1 MINRRRLL
9 ALLLGGAALG
19 GALARSAA
27 PALAQGGA
35 EYRLGVGDRIKII
48 VFGQSDLTG
57 ETEVDAAGKIIV
69 GLIGEVA
76 ALGRTVVDVQGEI
89 RQRLD
94 KEYLVNPR
102 VSVIIVAYRPIT
114 VLGYVRN
121 PGRYAYS
128 AGMDV
133 RQAVGLAGGY
143 DRRASSS
150 SVTIFRDGKE
160 MDAKPETTIQPGDT
174 IQIPRSLF

>member
-1 MINRRRLL
+1 MIERRLFL
-9 ALLLGGAALG
+9 ALISGSLAGTLAARSSLAQVLGGAD
-19 GALARSAA
+19 
-27 PALAQGGA
+27 
-35 EYRLGVGDRIKII
+35 YKLGVGDRVKII
-48 VFGQSDLTG
+48 VFGQADLTG
-57 ETEVDAAGKIIV
+57 EAEVDATGKIIV
-69 GLIGEVA
+69 GLIGEVQA
-76 ALGRTVVDVQGEI
+76 QARTIADVQSEI
-89 RQRLD
+89 RARLD

-102 VSVIIVAYRPIT
+102 VSLIIVAYRPIT

-160 MDAKPETTIQPGDT
+160 LEAKPETQVIPGDT

>member
-1 MINRRRLL
+1 MIGRRRFLGVVLLLL
-9 ALLLGGAALG
+9 ASG
-19 GALARSAA
+19 LAVNCAH
-27 PALAQGGA
+27 AQGGTD
-35 EYRLGVGDRIKII
+35 YKLGVGDRIKII
-48 VFGQSDLTG
+48 VFGQGDLTG
-57 ETEVDAAGKIIV
+57 ETEVDATGKIIV
-69 GLIGEVA
+69 GLIGEVDA
-76 ALGRTVVDVQGEI
+76 RGRTVVEVQSEI
-89 RQRLD
+89 RARLD

-102 VSVIIVAYRPIT
+102 VSVVIVAYRPIT
-114 VLGYVRN
+114 VLGYVRT

-133 RQAVGLAGGY
+133 RQAVGVAGGY

-160 MDAKPETTIQPGDT
+160 FDAKPETQVHPGDT